1 MLQLLRGREQVRRPV
16 AGQPMASD
24 AVMLR
29 ALGKRVRELRKERG
43 YSQEK
48 LAELADI
55 HENHV
60 RRIEGGTAN
69 PELSGCLPARSR
81 TRR

>member
-1 MLQLLRGREQVRRPV
+1 
-16 AGQPMASD
+16 MASE
-24 AVMLR
+24 ATLLR

-43 YSQEK
+43 LSQER

-69 PELSGCLPARSR
+69 PSYLVLVRIARALGVTLPDLLH
-81 TRR
+81 

>member
-1 MLQLLRGREQVRRPV
+1 MP
-16 AGQPMASD
+16 SD
-24 AVMLR
+24 AAMLR
-29 ALGKRVRELRKERG
+29 ALGKRIRELRKERG

-69 PELSGCLPARSR
+69 PSYIVLIRIARALRVGPSELLN
-81 TRR
+81 

>member
-1 MLQLLRGREQVRRPV
+1 
-16 AGQPMASD
+16 MASD
-24 AVMLR
+24 ANLLR
-29 ALGKRVRELRKERG
+29 ALGKRVRELRKERS

-48 LAELADI
+48 LAEHAGI

-69 PELSGCLPARSR
+69 PSYLVLMKLAKALGVQPSDLLPR
-81 TRR
+81 

>member
-1 MLQLLRGREQVRRPV
+1 MV
-16 AGQPMASD
+16 SD
-24 AVMLR
+24 ASLLR

-43 YSQEK
+43 YSQER

-69 PELSGCLPARSR
+69 PSYLVLVKLANALGVDTTALF
-81 TRR
+81 

>member
-1 MLQLLRGREQVRRPV
+1 
-16 AGQPMASD
+16 MASD
-24 AVMLR
+24 ASLLR

-48 LAELADI
+48 LAEHAGI

-69 PELSGCLPARSR
+69 PSYLVVVKIAKALRVSPAELF
-81 TRR
+81 

>member
-1 MLQLLRGREQVRRPV
+1 
-16 AGQPMASD
+16 MASE
-24 AVMLR
+24 ASLLR
-29 ALGKRVRELRKERG
+29 ALGKRIRELRKERR

-48 LAELADI
+48 LAELASI

-69 PELSGCLPARSR
+69 PSYLVLIRIAKALGVSVADLFG
-81 TRR
+81 

>member
-1 MLQLLRGREQVRRPV
+1 
-16 AGQPMASD
+16 MATEASL
-24 AVMLR
+24 LR
-29 ALGKRVRELRKERG
+29 ALGKKVRALRQERG

-48 LAELADI
+48 LAELASI

-69 PELSGCLPARSR
+69 PSYLVLVKLAKALGVSPCQLVG
-81 TRR
+81 

>member
-1 MLQLLRGREQVRRPV
+1 
-16 AGQPMASD
+16 MASETS
-24 AVMLR
+24 LLL

-43 YSQEK
+43 LSQEK
-48 LAELADI
+48 LAEHARI

-69 PELSGCLPARSR
+69 PSYLVLLRITKALGVRLGDLIG
-81 TRR
+81 